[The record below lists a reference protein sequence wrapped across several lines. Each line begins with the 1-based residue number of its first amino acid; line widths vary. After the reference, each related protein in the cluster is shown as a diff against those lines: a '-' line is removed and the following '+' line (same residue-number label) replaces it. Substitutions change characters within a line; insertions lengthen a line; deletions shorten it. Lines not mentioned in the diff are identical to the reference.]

1 MEVHPP
7 PTWKDQ
13 MFSSIAASQEGIKR
27 EGKQKGRG
35 GGEGQARKGNTK
47 EQKGKRKQGKET
59 AGKG

>member
-1 MEVHPP
+1 
-7 PTWKDQ
+7 